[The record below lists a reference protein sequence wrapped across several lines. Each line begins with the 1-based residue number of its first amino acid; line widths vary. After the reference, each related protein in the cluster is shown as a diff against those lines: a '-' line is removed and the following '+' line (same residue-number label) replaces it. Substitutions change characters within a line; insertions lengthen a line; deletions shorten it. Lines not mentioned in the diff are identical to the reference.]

1 MPIRRR
7 WIGGGMMAAIR
18 QVEVRR
24 FRGVREAIWAP
35 LPGLNAIIGAGDTG
49 KSTLLDAIEL
59 ALAPRRNL
67 TFSDADFWQL
77 DVTEPVDIRVT
88 IGDLPDAL
96 LDIDRY
102 GVMHR
107 GWHAATGVLSDEPGV
122 GLEDVV
128 TIRLTVDQDLEPRWS
143 LYSDRA
149 DADGTTR
156 EVPPAERKNLAP
168 TRLGV
173 YASHHL
179 AWGNRSILN
188 KLAEIPSGAGGAL
201 ADAARKARAEFG
213 TAALAQVQ
221 DALDI
226 VHAVAEKAG
235 ILGALEA
242 TALLDAHGIS
252 FSGGTIALHDKEGVP
267 LRNLGVGSSR
277 LLIAG
282 LQAAAGEASPFVIVD
297 EVEHGLEPHRIIR
310 LLHTLGSKKA
320 TPTRQVFLTTHSAVV
335 VRELSAAQIWRA
347 ADDGSGQVIMTRTDG
362 SVDSQKTFRACAE
375 AFLAPQV
382 VVCEGPTE
390 IGLLR
395 GMDMHRDES
404 DLPTLAAHGAALA
417 DGNGDS
423 MIARACAFAR
433 LGYRTA
439 LLRDCDKPFTTDQL
453 EALTAAGVTQFHW
466 DAGLSTEQ
474 ALCLSLPDGEIEKLV
489 RIAIEENSKDKVN
502 NHLRVQSATLDS
514 DAFNTLIGFGT
525 AERKH
530 LGAAAKKGGWFK
542 NVTLG
547 ERVGREILAPALDR
561 CTGTVPVIIGD
572 LRAWAAA

>member
-1 MPIRRR
+1 MTV
-7 WIGGGMMAAIR
+7 IR
-18 QVEVRR
+18 QVEIRH
-24 FRGVREAIWAP
+24 FRGVREATWAP
-35 LPGLNAIIGAGDTG
+35 LAGINAFIGAGDTG

-77 DVTEPVDIRVT
+77 DVTAPIDVRVT
-88 IGDLPDAL
+88 IGELPDAL
-96 LDIDRY
+96 LDLDRY

-107 GWHAATGVLSDEPGV
+107 GWDAAKMLLSDEPGT

-128 TIRLTVDQDLEPRWS
+128 TVRLAVDQDLEPRWS

-156 EVPPAERKNLAP
+156 EMPPAERKKLAP

-173 YASHHL
+173 YANHHL

-226 VHAVAEKAG
+226 VHAVAAKAG
-235 ILGALEA
+235 ISGALEA

-252 FSGGTIALHDKEGVP
+252 LSGGTIALHDKEGVP

-282 LQAAAGEASPFVIVD
+282 LQAAAGEGSPFVLVD

-310 LLHTLGSKKA
+310 LLHTLGSKDSS
-320 TPTRQVFLTTHSAVV
+320 PSRQVFLTTHSAVV
-335 VRELSAAQIWRA
+335 VRELSADQIWRA
-347 ADDGSGQVIMTRTDG
+347 ADDGSGRVIMSRTDG
-362 SVDSQKTFRACAE
+362 GVESQKTLRACAE

-382 VVCEGPTE
+382 IVCEGPTE

-395 GMDMHRDES
+395 GLDVHRDETGE
-404 DLPTLAAHGAALA
+404 PTLAALGAAFA
-417 DGNGDS
+417 DGAGDN
-423 MIARACAFAR
+423 MINRACAFAD

-439 LLRDCDKPFTTDQL
+439 LLRDCDKPFTTAQL
-453 EALTAAGVTQFHW
+453 GRLTTAGVTQFHW
-466 DAGLSTEQ
+466 DEELSTEQ
-474 ALCLSLPDGEIEKLV
+474 ALCLSLPDDEIEKLV
-489 RIAIEENSKDKVN
+489 EVAVEECGKDKI
-502 NHLRVQSATLDS
+502 DS
-514 DAFNTLIGFGT
+514 DLRTQCRTLNSDGFGPFVSFGPD
-525 AERKH
+525 ERRY
-530 LGAAAKKGGWFK
+530 LGVAAKKGSWFK

-547 ERVGREILAPALDR
+547 ERVGREVLAPALAR
-561 CTGTVPVIIGD
+561 CTGTMPVIIGD
-572 LRAWAAA
+572 LRTWAAA

>member
-1 MPIRRR
+1 
-7 WIGGGMMAAIR
+7 MAVIR
-18 QVEVRR
+18 QVEVRH
-24 FRGVREAIWAP
+24 FRGVREATWAP
-35 LPGLNAIIGAGDTG
+35 LSGLNAIIGAGDTG

-77 DVTEPVDIRVT
+77 DVTQKIDVRVT
-88 IGDLPDAL
+88 IGDLPDVL

-107 GWHAATGVLSDEPGV
+107 GWDPVAGLSDEPGA
-122 GLEDVV
+122 GLEDVITV
-128 TIRLTVDQDLEPRWS
+128 RLTIDQDLEPRWY

-149 DADGTTR
+149 DAGGIMR
-156 EVPPAERKNLAP
+156 EIPPTERKKLAP

-173 YASHHL
+173 YANYHL

-213 TAALAQVQ
+213 TAALTQVQ
-221 DALDI
+221 GALDI
-226 VHAVAEKAG
+226 VHDVAEKAG
-235 ILGALEA
+235 ISGALEA

-252 FSGGTIALHDKEGVP
+252 FSGGTIALHDKDGVP

-282 LQAAAGEASPFVIVD
+282 LQAAAGEASPFVLVD

-310 LLHTLGSKKA
+310 LLHTLGSKEA
-320 TPTRQVFLTTHSAVV
+320 SLPRQVFLTTNSAVV
-335 VRELSAAQIWRA
+335 VRELSAGQLWRA
-347 ADDGSGQVIMTRTDG
+347 ADDGSGRVVMSRTDG
-362 SVDSQKTFRACAE
+362 GVESQKTLRACAE

-382 VVCEGPTE
+382 IVCEGPTE

-395 GMDMHRDES
+395 GLDVHRDEIGQ
-404 DLPTLAAHGAALA
+404 PTFAALGAAFA
-417 DGNGDS
+417 DGNGDN
-423 MIARACAFAR
+423 MINRACAFAD

-439 LLRDCDKPFTTDQL
+439 LLRDCDKPFTTAQL
-453 EALTAAGVTQFHW
+453 GRLGTAGVTQFHW
-466 DAGLSTEQ
+466 DEGLSTEQ
-474 ALCLSLPDGEIEKLV
+474 ALCLSLPDDEIEKLV
-489 RIAIEENSKDKVN
+489 EIAVEECGKDKVDGD
-502 NHLRVQSATLDS
+502 LRAQSTTLNS
-514 DAFNTLIGFGT
+514 DAFGPFIGFGS
-525 AERKH
+525 AEREY
-530 LGAAAKKGGWFK
+530 LGRAAKKGSWFK

-547 ERVGREILAPALDR
+547 ERVGLEVLAPALDH
-561 CTGTVPVIIGD
+561 CTGTLPGIIGG
-572 LRAWAAA
+572 LRTWAAA

>member
-1 MPIRRR
+1 
-7 WIGGGMMAAIR
+7 MAAIR
-18 QVEVRR
+18 QVEVSN

-67 TFSDADFWQL
+67 AFSDADFWQL
-77 DVTEPVDIRVT
+77 DVTKQIDLRVT
-88 IGDLPDAL
+88 VGDLPDVL
-96 LDIDRY
+96 LDIDRF

-107 GWHAATGVLSDEPGV
+107 GWDAATGLLSDEPGA
-122 GLEDVV
+122 GLEDVITV
-128 TIRLTVDQDLEPRWS
+128 RLTIDQDLEPRWS

-156 EVPPAERKNLAP
+156 EMPSAERKKLAP

-173 YASHHL
+173 YANHHL

-213 TAALAQVQ
+213 TAALTQVQ

-235 ILGALEA
+235 IAGALDA

-252 FSGGTIALHDKEGVP
+252 FSGGTIALHDKDGVP

-282 LQAAAGEASPFVIVD
+282 LQAAAGEASPFVLVD

-310 LLHTLGSKKA
+310 LLHTLGSKETA
-320 TPTRQVFLTTHSAVV
+320 PARQIFLTTHSAVV
-335 VRELSAAQIWRA
+335 VRELSAGQLWRA
-347 ADDGSGQVIMTRTDG
+347 ADDGSGGVAMSRTDG
-362 SVDSQKTFRACAE
+362 GVESQKTLRACAE

-395 GMDMHRDES
+395 GLDVHRDQIS
-404 DLPTLAAHGAALA
+404 QPTFAAVGAAFA
-417 DGNGDS
+417 DGAGDN
-423 MIARACAFAR
+423 MINRACAFAD

-439 LLRDCDKPFTTDQL
+439 LLRDCDKPFTPAQL
-453 EALTAAGVTQFHW
+453 GRLAAAGVMQFHW
-466 DAGLSTEQ
+466 DEGLSTEQ
-474 ALCLSLPDGEIEKLV
+474 ALCLSLPDDEIEKLV
-489 RIAIEENSKDKVN
+489 EVAIEECGKDRVN
-502 NHLRVQSATLDS
+502 NDLRIQSATLNADMFS
-514 DAFNTLIGFGT
+514 TLIGFGLD
-525 AERKH
+525 ERQH
-530 LGAAAKKGGWFK
+530 LGAAAKKGSWFK

-547 ERVGREILAPALDR
+547 ERVGREVLAPALDR
-561 CTGTVPVIIGD
+561 CTGTMPGIIDD
-572 LRAWAAA
+572 LRTWAAA

>member
-1 MPIRRR
+1 
-7 WIGGGMMAAIR
+7 MAAIR
-18 QVEVRR
+18 QVEVSN

-67 TFSDADFWQL
+67 AFSDADFWQL
-77 DVTEPVDIRVT
+77 DVTKQIDLRVT
-88 IGDLPDAL
+88 VGDLPDVL

-102 GVMHR
+102 GVIHR
-107 GWHAATGVLSDEPGV
+107 GWDAATGLLSDEPGA
-122 GLEDVV
+122 GLEDVITV
-128 TIRLTVDQDLEPRWS
+128 RLTIDQDLEPRWS

-156 EVPPAERKNLAP
+156 EMPPAERKKLAP

-173 YASHHL
+173 YANHHL

-213 TAALAQVQ
+213 TAALTQVQ

-235 ILGALEA
+235 ISGALEA

-252 FSGGTIALHDKEGVP
+252 FSGGTIALHDKDGVP

-282 LQAAAGEASPFVIVD
+282 LQAAAGEASPFVLVD

-310 LLHTLGSKKA
+310 LLHTLGSKEA
-320 TPTRQVFLTTHSAVV
+320 APTRQVFLTTHSAVV
-335 VRELSAAQIWRA
+335 VRELSAGQLWRA
-347 ADDGSGQVIMTRTDG
+347 ADDGSGGVVMSRTDG
-362 SVDSQKTFRACAE
+362 GVESQKTLRACAE

-382 VVCEGPTE
+382 IVCEGPTE

-395 GMDMHRDES
+395 GLDVHRDEIAQ
-404 DLPTLAAHGAALA
+404 PTLAALGAAFA

-423 MIARACAFAR
+423 MINRACAFAD

-439 LLRDCDKPFTTDQL
+439 LLRDCDKPFTTIQL
-453 EALTAAGVTQFHW
+453 GKLATAGVMQFHW
-466 DAGLSTEQ
+466 DEGLSTEQ
-474 ALCLSLPDGEIEKLV
+474 ALCLSLPDDEIEKLV
-489 RIAIEENSKDKVN
+489 EVAVEECGKDKVN
-502 NHLRVQSATLDS
+502 SDLRVQSAMLNADMFS
-514 DAFNTLIGFGT
+514 TLIGFGLD
-525 AERKH
+525 ERRH
-530 LGAAAKKGGWFK
+530 LGAAAKKGSWFK

-547 ERVGREILAPALDR
+547 ERVGREVLAPALDR
-561 CTGTVPVIIGD
+561 CTGTMPGIIDD
-572 LRAWAAA
+572 LRTWAAA

>member
-1 MPIRRR
+1 
-7 WIGGGMMAAIR
+7 MMAAIR
-18 QVEVRR
+18 QVRVRR
-24 FRGVREAIWAP
+24 FRGVRETTWAP
-35 LPGLNAIIGAGDTG
+35 LSGLNAIIGAGDTG
-49 KSTLLDAIEL
+49 KSTLLDAVEL
-59 ALAPRRNL
+59 ALAPRRNM

-77 DVTEPVDIRVT
+77 DVTEPIDIRVT
-88 IGDLPDAL
+88 IGDLPDGL

-107 GWHAATGVLSDEPGV
+107 GWDAAENLLSDEPGA
-122 GLEDVV
+122 GLEVVV
-128 TIRLTVDQDLEPRWS
+128 TIRLTVDQDLEPRWG

-156 EVPPAERKNLAP
+156 EIPPAERKKLTP

-173 YASHHL
+173 YANHHL

-188 KLAEIPSGAGGAL
+188 KLAEMPSGAGGAL

-235 ILGALEA
+235 ISGALEA

-282 LQAAAGEASPFVIVD
+282 LQAAAGEASPFVLVD

-310 LLHTLGSKKA
+310 LLHTLGSKDGS
-320 TPTRQVFLTTHSAVV
+320 PTRQVFLTTHSAVV
-335 VRELSAAQIWRA
+335 VRELSAGQLWRA
-347 ADDGSGQVIMTRTDG
+347 ADDGSGHVMMSRTDG
-362 SVDSQKTFRACAE
+362 GVESQKTLRACAE

-382 VVCEGPTE
+382 IVCEGPTE

-395 GMDMHRDES
+395 GLDVYRDETGE
-404 DLPTLAAHGAALA
+404 PTLAALGAAFA
-417 DGNGDS
+417 DGAGDN
-423 MIARACAFAR
+423 MINRACAFAD

-439 LLRDCDKPFTTDQL
+439 LLRDCDKPFTAAQL
-453 EALTAAGVTQFHW
+453 GKLTTAGVTQFHW
-466 DAGLSTEQ
+466 DEGLSTEQ
-474 ALCLSLPDGEIEKLV
+474 ALCLSLPDDEIEKLV
-489 RIAIEENSKDKVN
+489 EMALEECGKDKVN
-502 NHLRVQSATLDS
+502 SDLHVQSAALNADMFS
-514 DAFNTLIGFGT
+514 TLIGFGID
-525 AERKH
+525 ERMH

-547 ERVGREILAPALDR
+547 ERVGREVLAPALDR
-561 CTGTVPVIIGD
+561 CTGTMPVIIGD
-572 LRAWAAA
+572 LRVWAAA